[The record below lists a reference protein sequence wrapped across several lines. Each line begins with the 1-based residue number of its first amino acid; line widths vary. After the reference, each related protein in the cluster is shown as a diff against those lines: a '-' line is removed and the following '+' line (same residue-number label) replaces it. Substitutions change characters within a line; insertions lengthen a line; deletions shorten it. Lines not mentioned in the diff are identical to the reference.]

1 MLWRKLHLNWRYA
14 FGEFAIVVL
23 GVLAAFWVES
33 WNAERN
39 DRLLEVEYVQSL
51 LGDLKADSVSIDNA
65 LRRTEHFARSGLTV
79 LESIR
84 EGRLD
89 IPATEF
95 AKAVG
100 DSGLLLFPTYSRRT
114 INDLMSTGNL
124 RIIES
129 EEVLAGIAD
138 YYASIDNGAQWQI
151 NWREYQ
157 IHLGK
162 LIPEVIGLDG
172 PQSLS
177 GLDRDSLAPWMT
189 PDFTVSAD
197 EASAILDRLIE
208 HPHAGP
214 AIQQMVRVQALNY
227 RYSSDAKRRLSELV
241 DISERYLQHIER
253 R

>member
-1 MLWRKLHLNWRYA
+1 MLWRKLQLSWQYA
-14 FGEFAIVVL
+14 LGEFSIVVL
-23 GVLAAFWVES
+23 GVLAAFWVEN
-33 WNAERN
+33 WNAERCE
-39 DRLLEVEYVQSL
+39 RLLEIEYVQSL
-51 LGDLKADSVSIDNA
+51 LRDLKSDSESIDTA
-65 LRRTEHFARSGLTV
+65 LRRSEHFARSGLIV

-100 DSGLLLFPTYSRRT
+100 DSGLLVFPTYSRRT

-124 RIIES
+124 RVIES

-162 LIPEVIGLDG
+162 IIPEVIGLDG
-172 PQSLS
+172 QHSLS
-177 GLDRDSLAPWMT
+177 GLDRDKLAPWLT
-189 PDFTVSAD
+189 PQFTVSAG
-197 EASAILDRLIE
+197 EALAILDRLIE

-214 AIQQMVRVQALNY
+214 AIQGMVRVQALNY
-227 RYSSDAKRRLSELV
+227 RYSNDAKRRLIELV
-241 DISERYLQHIER
+241 DTSERYLQQIER